1 MLFLILNFNLF
12 MPVFKNTWGKKK
24 VTLLCHSLI
33 SINKVR
39 EKLQLGMEQ
48 EMGGFK
54 VIMLLSLAALIQTPM
69 AQQEV
74 CEPKSASSFA
84 VLPLSSFALVQI
96 AFLITGTEEMQH
108 VASSSEMMRRG
119 SYLAS
124 CITSCKQ
131 LLRNEA
137 DLLLIPDEWH
147 CVSCVEGQGHYII
160 KGLLIFFPLYILFLS
175 VDVHMVF

>member
-1 MLFLILNFNLF
+1 M
-12 MPVFKNTWGKKK
+12 GEKK

-54 VIMLLSLAALIQTPM
+54 VIMLLSLTALIQTPM

-96 AFLITGTEEMQH
+96 AFFNYRHRGNAACCLLFGNDAQRELLSIVYHKLQTTAEE
-108 VASSSEMMRRG
+108 
-119 SYLAS
+119 
-124 CITSCKQ
+124 
-131 LLRNEA
+131 
-137 DLLLIPDEWH
+137 
-147 CVSCVEGQGHYII
+147 
-160 KGLLIFFPLYILFLS
+160 
-175 VDVHMVF
+175 

>member
-1 MLFLILNFNLF
+1 
-12 MPVFKNTWGKKK
+12 
-24 VTLLCHSLI
+24 
-33 SINKVR
+33 
-39 EKLQLGMEQ
+39 MEQ

-54 VIMLLSLAALIQTPM
+54 VIMLLSLTALIQTPM

-74 CEPKSASSFA
+74 GEPKSASSFA

-137 DLLLIPDEWH
+137 DLLFIPDEWH
-147 CVSCVEGQGHYII
+147 CVSRVEGQGHYII
-160 KGLLIFFPLYILFLS
+160 KGLLIFSPFIFYS
-175 VDVHMVF
+175 

>member
-1 MLFLILNFNLF
+1 
-12 MPVFKNTWGKKK
+12 MPVFKNTWGEKK

-54 VIMLLSLAALIQTPM
+54 VIMLLSLTALIQTPM

-96 AFLITGTEEMQH
+96 AFFNYRHRGNAACCLLFGNDAQRELLSIVYHKLQTTAEE
-108 VASSSEMMRRG
+108 
-119 SYLAS
+119 
-124 CITSCKQ
+124 
-131 LLRNEA
+131 
-137 DLLLIPDEWH
+137 
-147 CVSCVEGQGHYII
+147 
-160 KGLLIFFPLYILFLS
+160 
-175 VDVHMVF
+175 